1 MCIINCDTLYTIV
14 RFFIWNPTPAL
25 ESSQPGARRWMK
37 KPLEDSSHLSF
48 PKWSKDKAS
57 HHALPKF
64 LTCKFMN
71 VRKMIVLFFLIVLFL
86 KNHKVKL
93 FSGCFFFFFF
103 LNVFLSIWK
112 FSENWSFRRR
122 KGVFLHPPTLNLP
135 DWTFRCSDAWWSL
148 FHQEQKL
155 VQPHRVMPTSLGHS
169 LYCREKDDLL
179 EGILSGRTSC
189 L

>member
-14 RFFIWNPTPAL
+14 RFFIWNPSPAL

-71 VRKMIVLFFLIVLFL
+71 VRKMIVLFFFNCFIFKKSQSKTLLWL
-86 KNHKVKL
+86 L
-93 FSGCFFFFFF
+93 LLFFFFWTFF
-103 LNVFLSIWK
+103 LVY
-112 FSENWSFRRR
+112 ENSVKTEVLEEEKEYFCT
-122 KGVFLHPPTLNLP
+122 LPP
-135 DWTFRCSDAWWSL
+135 WTFQIELSDVL
-148 FHQEQKL
+148 
-155 VQPHRVMPTSLGHS
+155 MLGGPYS
-169 LYCREKDDLL
+169 TKSR
-179 EGILSGRTSC
+179 S
-189 L
+189 